1 MYEEIDRK
9 QRKLRDELD
18 AEMALSL
25 TLSTSHDN
33 ATRTLRELKA
43 CSAQYSEALTTLTKK
58 SEELD
63 LWNADSKNHPVLT
76 AEQRVLPFDALSS
89 QIVRLHS
96 EINAIDDAFYHLE
109 RALVSSKNQTVDLNT
124 FLKECRQLAR
134 KQFLSKVHLKKIHA
148 ECLQHEAEHAMT
160 HAHGASQA
168 TQPQNPS
175 QPPHPLQPTQYAQ
188 YQHQQ
193 QAQFTQQQQQLQ
205 QQLHAQPAAAAAYPP
220 HHISSGPPL
229 VPRAAVGANGSAG
242 NNGAYAQYDGVS
254 AVPYP
259 GANTGRF

>member
-1 MYEEIDRK
+1 MRMYEEIDRK

-18 AEMALSL
+18 AEMAFSL
-25 TLSTSHDN
+25 TLSTSADN
-33 ATRTLRELKA
+33 ATRTLRDLKA
-43 CSAQYSEALTTLTKK
+43 CSTQYAEALSTLTKK

-109 RALVSSKNQTVDLNT
+109 RALVSSKNETVDLNT

-148 ECLQHEAEHAMT
+148 ECLQQEAEHSL
-160 HAHGASQA
+160 AHGASQ
-168 TQPQNPS
+168 PPHPS
-175 QPPHPLQPTQYAQ
+175 HPLHPLQPTQYAQ
-188 YQHQQ
+188 HQHQQ
-193 QAQFTQQQQQLQ
+193 QVQFTQQQQQL
-205 QQLHAQPAAAAAYPP
+205 HGQPSAMAAYPP

-229 VPRAAVGANGSAG
+229 VPRAVASANGSAG
-242 NNGAYAQYDGVS
+242 YNGAYAQYDGVS